1 MKITRAGRSAFAVS
15 LLAALLGWAV
25 DASGGAAPISID
37 LDFTDWDPVPHV
49 YQDASG
55 DGGSSGI
62 DFGKLWVANDGG
74 RLYLRVETGGDVL
87 IAESNSLTLYID
99 TDDNASTGTSVA
111 GMGADL
117 TWVFGSRSGTYRG
130 SSIYW
135 DDIGVVASPPY
146 TTNDLEF
153 SLRRDATPNGNAL
166 FPSGTIRIA
175 FRDGAGGGD
184 WVPGSSSN
192 AAYAFDDSD
201 PLDPPLIDLAKSDP
215 DHIRILTHN
224 VENDGLWSRP
234 NPHTR
239 LLEAI
244 EPDIIAY
251 QEIYNHTGSQ
261 TRSWVQNV
269 LPGTWYLDW
278 DWELQILSRYPIL
291 QGWETG
297 EGQARA
303 ALIDLPL
310 SFEHDLLVIALH
322 LKCCS
327 DGNVQ
332 RQYQIDDVMSFVRD
346 ALSPG
351 GAITL
356 SADTPIIILGDTNMY
371 GDAQQVTTLLTGDIS
386 DNGTYGPDFA
396 PDWDGSDLDAVV
408 SRQPAVRQA
417 YTYYNESSSYGP
429 SHIDRITVT
438 GSVLNVDKSYVL
450 HTPLLPPAVLAAAGL
465 NADDSIDAS
474 DHAPHVMDFSAGA
487 TDTAV
492 NGGVPTLSG
501 VRLAGAPNPFNPST
515 TLRFDLAEAGPVTLD
530 VYDTSGR
537 LVERLVD
544 GRRAAGP
551 NAVVW
556 SPGSETPSGIYLVRL
571 RAGSIDRAAKI
582 TLVR

>member
-1 MKITRAGRSAFAVS
+1 MNLRHAVRCVS
-15 LLAALLGWAV
+15 FALLFSALPGGV
-25 DASGGAAPISID
+25 GEASADAAPITID
-37 LDFTDWDPVPHV
+37 CDLSDWDPVPYA

-55 DGGSSGI
+55 DGGGSGI

-99 TDDNASTGTSVA
+99 TDDNSSTGTAVA

-117 TWVFGSRSGTYRG
+117 TWVFGSRSGSYRG

-153 SLRRDATPNGNAL
+153 SLRRDAAPNGYAL
-166 FPSGTIRIA
+166 FPSTTVRIA

-192 AAYAFDDSD
+192 VSYTFDDSD
-201 PLDPPLIDLAKSDP
+201 PLDPPLIELGKSDP
-215 DHIRILTHN
+215 DHVRIMTHN
-224 VENDGLWSRP
+224 VLNDGLWSRP
-234 NPHTR
+234 NEFSR
-239 LLEAI
+239 LLQAI
-244 EPDIIAY
+244 DPDIIAY
-251 QEIYNHTGSQ
+251 EEIYNHNGNQ
-261 TRSWVQNV
+261 TKTWVQNV

-278 DWELQILSRYPIL
+278 DWELQILSRHPIL
-291 QGWETG
+291 QGWDTG

-310 SFEHDLLVIALH
+310 PFEHDLLVIAVH

-327 DGNVQ
+327 DGDAQ
-332 RQYQIDDVMSFVRD
+332 RQDQIDDVMSFVRD

-356 SADTPIIILGDTNMY
+356 AQDTPIIILGDTNMY
-371 GDAQQVTTLLTGDIS
+371 GDARQVTTLLTGDIS
-386 DNGTYGPDFA
+386 DNGAYGPDFA
-396 PDWDGSDLDAVV
+396 PDWDGSELDAVV
-408 SRQPAVRQA
+408 SRQPSVRQA
-417 YTYYNESSSYGP
+417 YTYYNEGSSYGP

-438 GSVLNVDKSYVL
+438 GSVLNIDKSFVL

-465 NADDSIDAS
+465 NADDSIVAS
-474 DHAPHVMDFSAGA
+474 DHAPHVMDFAAG
-487 TDTAV
+487 TGDTAV
-492 NGGVPTLSG
+492 ENPVPVIPETRLSG
-501 VRLAGAPNPFNPST
+501 SPNPFNPTT
-515 TLRFDLAEAGPVTLD
+515 TLRFTLPEPGPVTLD
-530 VYDTSGR
+530 VFDTGGR

-544 GRRAAGP
+544 GPRDGGR
-551 NAVVW
+551 NSVVW
-556 SPGSETPSGIYLVRL
+556 SPGSRAPSGVYLVRL
-571 RAGSIDRAAKI
+571 RAGEIDQSAKVV
-582 TLVR
+582 LVR